1 MTKESRPQ
9 LLVDISVKI
18 TSDAKGGYAFHYAG
32 DFCKPNGDLD
42 FSGGDARKKAIRI
55 VFSIADGS
63 LAGVK
68 FQAKGDNAFWIA
80 EKCKTGPDGCPQ
92 GPYCGDQ
99 FTGVTTLAKGA
110 KLQLIDKNDDGKLYR
125 YMLRFDL
132 NGALVIHDP
141 DNQNGGHD

>member
-1 MTKESRPQ
+1 MTRDSRPQ
-9 LLVDISVKI
+9 LQVDISVKI
-18 TSDAKGGYAFHYAG
+18 TSNGEGGYAFCYAG

-42 FSGGDARKKAIRI
+42 FSGEDARKKAIRI

-63 LAGVK
+63 VAGVK
-68 FQAKGDNAFWIA
+68 FQAKGDNAYWIA
-80 EKCKTGPDGCPQ
+80 EISKTGPDGCPK

-99 FTGVTTLAKGA
+99 FTGVTTLAKGT
-110 KLQLIDKNDDGKLYR
+110 KLLVIDKNDDGLLYR

-141 DNQNGGHD
+141 DNQNGGKD